1 VVVFA
6 RDSFFAAPQTT
17 EEGHLVTRAGWLAVL
32 VFLAVGQP
40 RVGAHVVKRPFQL
53 ELLNRKLAGKVVDY
67 THNHDGDHRI
77 WSEALHQKRDMY
89 VYLPPGFDPC
99 KRYPLAIYLHGFRED
114 EHDFITDIVRPI
126 DNAIATGKLPPVI
139 IAVPDGS
146 IHGVSCFVIA
156 GTFFLNS
163 KLGAFEDYLMKDVYP
178 FVLEHYPIRP
188 EPEAHVMLGSSM
200 GGGAAFTKVFKYPQ
214 CFKVAAGIFPPLNL
228 RWVSC
233 RGRYMDNFDP
243 LCWGWREDFD
253 RPREIVG
260 RFYGV
265 ITIRVRAVVYPLYG
279 RHNPDTMAQVS
290 ENNPIEMLD
299 TLDVKPGEFEL
310 YAAYGGKDE
319 FNLDAQVESFLH
331 RAHEKGI
338 AVGVGYDPKGRHDT
352 KTELKLLPGLLEWLA
367 PRLAPYA
374 PGCEASPARQITS
387 SPP

>member
-1 VVVFA
+1 
-6 RDSFFAAPQTT
+6 
-17 EEGHLVTRAGWLAVL
+17 VTRAGWLAFVL

-40 RVGAHVVKRPFQL
+40 CARAHIVKRPFQL
-53 ELLNRKLAGKVVDY
+53 ERLNRKLAGKVVDH

-114 EHDFITDIVRPI
+114 EMDFLTDVVKPL
-126 DNAIATGKLPPVI
+126 DKAMATGKLPPFI

-146 IHGVSCFVIA
+146 IRGVSCLVIA

-178 FVLEHYPIRP
+178 FLLAHYPVRP
-188 EPEAHVMLGSSM
+188 EREAHVLLGASM
-200 GGGAAFTKVFKYPQ
+200 GAGAAFTKVFKYRD
-214 CFKVAAGIFPPLNL
+214 CFRVAAGIFPPLNV

-243 LCWGWREDFD
+243 HCWGWREDFD
-253 RPREIVG
+253 RPCEVVG

-265 ITIRVRAVVYPLYG
+265 ITIRVRTVVYPLYG
-279 RHNPDTMAQVS
+279 RHNPDTIALVS

-299 TLDVKPGEFEL
+299 TYDVKPGEFDL
-310 YAAYGGKDE
+310 YVGYAGKDE
-319 FNLDAQVESFLH
+319 FNIDAQVESFLY

-338 AVGVGYDPKGRHDT
+338 EVGVGYDPKGKHDT
-352 KTELKLLPGLLEWLA
+352 KTALGLLPGLIDWLR
-367 PRLAPYA
+367 PRLEPYS
-374 PGCEASPARQITS
+374 PGCAAAPIASPAPS
-387 SPP
+387 AP

>member
-1 VVVFA
+1 M
-6 RDSFFAAPQTT
+6 
-17 EEGHLVTRAGWLAVL
+17 TRAGWLAVL

-40 RVGAHVVKRPFQL
+40 RAAAHIQKRPFEL
-53 ELLNRKLAGKVVDY
+53 ERVNRKLAGKVVDY

-77 WSEALHQKRDMY
+77 WSEALHQKRDLY

-99 KRYPLAIYLHGFRED
+99 KRYPLAIYMHGFRED
-114 EHDFITDIVRPI
+114 EMDFLDDVVRPI

-139 IAVPDGS
+139 IAAPDGS
-146 IHGVSCFVIA
+146 IKGVSCFVIA

-178 FVLEHYPIRP
+178 FVLAHYPIRP

-200 GGGAAFTKVFKYPQ
+200 GGGAAFNKVFKYRD

-233 RGRYMDNFDP
+233 RGKYMDNFDP
-243 LCWGWREDFD
+243 CCWGWREDFD
-253 RPREIVG
+253 RPREVVG

-265 ITIRVRAVVYPLYG
+265 ITIRVRSVVYPLYG
-279 RHNPDTMAQVS
+279 RHNPETMAQVS

-299 TLDVKPGEFEL
+299 SLDVKPGEFEL

-319 FNLDAQVESFLH
+319 FNLDAQVESFLY
-331 RAHEKGI
+331 RAKQKGI
-338 AVGVGYDPKGRHDT
+338 EVGVGYEPKGRHNT
-352 KTELKLLPGLLEWLA
+352 KTALELLPGLLEWLR
-367 PRLAPYA
+367 PRLEPYA
-374 PGCEASPARQITS
+374 PTCEAAPIAPSTQSRASGGR
-387 SPP
+387 